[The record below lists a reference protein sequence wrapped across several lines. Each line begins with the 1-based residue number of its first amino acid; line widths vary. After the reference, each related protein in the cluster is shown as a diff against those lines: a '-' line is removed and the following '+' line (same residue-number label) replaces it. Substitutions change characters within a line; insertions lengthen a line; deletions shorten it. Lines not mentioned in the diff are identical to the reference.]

1 MRFAC
6 AARFTPP
13 NCVLEAKA
21 AASHPPAFAV
31 LCRVVAEFNKS
42 LFRRVFKAKPL
53 RAAGFRAKSE
63 VCGNDESWAGDRS
76 REGNLMKSARALS
89 LGSTPCLAV
98 CLAVC
103 LDLALCTFTSLA
115 WAQFPAPPGGTQCS
129 DFAKL
134 TAEAQKRSNLVSAA
148 MKAKADRKE
157 LCTLMTNF
165 VAAETS
171 VVKFLE
177 ANKVWCGVPD
187 DAITVSKANHE
198 KSMKFRTMA
207 CSEEGQPRPKAPS
220 LSDAIKAPSVDT
232 AKNTKTG
239 RGTFDTLTGNPLG
252 R

>member
-1 MRFAC
+1 
-6 AARFTPP
+6 
-13 NCVLEAKA
+13 
-21 AASHPPAFAV
+21 
-31 LCRVVAEFNKS
+31 
-42 LFRRVFKAKPL
+42 
-53 RAAGFRAKSE
+53 
-63 VCGNDESWAGDRS
+63 
-76 REGNLMKSARALS
+76 MKSARALS
-89 LGSTPCLAV
+89 LGSTSCLAV

-103 LDLALCTFTSLA
+103 LDLALCTFTDRSA
-115 WAQFPAPPGGTQCS
+115 WAQFPAPPGSGAAPPGGTTQCS

-134 TAEAQKRSNLVSAA
+134 TAEAQKRSNLVSGA

-165 VAAETS
+165 VAAETN
-171 VVKFLE
+171 VVKFLDD
-177 ANKVWCGVPD
+177 NKVWCGVPE
-187 DAITVSKANHE
+187 DALRVSKANHE

-207 CSEEGQPRPKAPS
+207 CSEEGPRPKAPS

>member
-1 MRFAC
+1 
-6 AARFTPP
+6 
-13 NCVLEAKA
+13 
-21 AASHPPAFAV
+21 V
-31 LCRVVAEFNKS
+31 LCRGVAEFNKS
-42 LFRRVFKAKPL
+42 LFGHVFEAKSL

-63 VCGNDESWAGDRS
+63 VCGKDESRAGDRS
-76 REGNLMKSARALS
+76 GEGNLMKSARALS
-89 LGSTPCLAV
+89 LASTSCLAV
-98 CLAVC
+98 CLAIC
-103 LDLALCTFTSLA
+103 LDLALCTFTNRSA
-115 WAQFPAPPGGTQCS
+115 WAQFPPPPGGTAPPGGTHCG

-165 VAAETS
+165 VAAETN
-171 VVKFLE
+171 VVKFLDD
-177 ANKVWCGVPD
+177 NKVWCGVPE
-187 DAITVSKANHE
+187 DALRVSKANHE

-207 CSEEGQPRPKAPS
+207 CSEEGPRPKAPS